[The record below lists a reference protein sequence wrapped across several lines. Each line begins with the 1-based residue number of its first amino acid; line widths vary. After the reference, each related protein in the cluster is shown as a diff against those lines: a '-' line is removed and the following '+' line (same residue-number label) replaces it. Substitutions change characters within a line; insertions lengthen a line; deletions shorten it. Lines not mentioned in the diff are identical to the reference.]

1 MKKQNLVYKGSKNRL
16 SGYDLSIPE
25 QFNGTVIYFIHGY
38 KGYKNWGAW
47 DLISDYFYDLGY
59 GFAKCNLS
67 YNGTTLD
74 KPNEFSDLDAFG
86 KNRYSYELQDINAF
100 IKTVDATCD
109 EVSITKRVLVGHSR
123 GGGSAILSVNTLP
136 EIDLLITWAAISD
149 IGRRFLTGEAL
160 ENWKKTGVHSI
171 INGRT
176 KQQMPHYYSFYEDYL
191 KHKNR
196 LNIQHEASKIM
207 IPWAIIHG
215 TDDLSVPLSEGEELY
230 KAAHNTAQ
238 FFKLKSAN
246 HVFGAKEPFTN
257 SQLPVHTLQLVK
269 ITQEFIEEY
278 Q

>member
-1 MKKQNLVYKGSKNRL
+1 MKKQNLVYKGSENRL

-25 QFNGTVIYFIHGY
+25 QFNGTIIYFIHGY

-67 YNGTTLD
+67 HNGTTLD
-74 KPNEFSDLDAFG
+74 KPNEFFDLKSFAE
-86 KNRYSYELQDINAF
+86 NRYSYELQDINTF

-109 EVSITKRVLVGHSR
+109 VSISKRVLIGHSR
-123 GGGSAILSVNTLP
+123 GGGTAILSVNTLP

-149 IGRRFLTGEAL
+149 VGRRFLTGTAL

-171 INGRT
+171 LNGRT

-191 KHKNR
+191 KHKTR
-196 LNIQHEASKIM
+196 LDIQHEASKIT

-215 TDDLSVPLSEGEELY
+215 TDDVSVPISEGEELNR
-230 KAAHNTAQ
+230 ASNHAQ
-238 FFKLKSAN
+238 FFKMDTAN
-246 HVFGAKEPFTN
+246 HVFGAKEPFTDC
-257 SQLPVHTLQLVK
+257 QLPDHTLLLVK
-269 ITQEFIEEY
+269 ITQNFIEQY